1 MSSVDTPAPV
11 GHNSDMGITNP
22 IPDALGAVRNLTLAD
37 IERRLAEL
45 DAERAQLSS
54 LRRSVVARERAKRRA
69 IRAAQPTTPPGENG
83 GAA

>member
-1 MSSVDTPAPV
+1 MET
-11 GHNSDMGITNP
+11 TNH

-37 IERRLAEL
+37 IERRLTDL

-69 IRAAQPTTPPGENG
+69 SRTAQTKE
-83 GAA
+83 GAADGR